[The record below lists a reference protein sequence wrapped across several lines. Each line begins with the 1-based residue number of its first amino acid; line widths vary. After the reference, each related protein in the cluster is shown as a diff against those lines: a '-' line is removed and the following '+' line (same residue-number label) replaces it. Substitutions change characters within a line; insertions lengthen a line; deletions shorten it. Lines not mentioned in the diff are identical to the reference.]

1 MAKVL
6 LVEPDLLLGE
16 TYRDFLVHKGH
27 VVQWRQ
33 TAETAVQ
40 ALDNN
45 PIDVV
50 ILELQMAGHNGLEL
64 LYEIRSYQDW
74 QKLPIVIHTVIKAE
88 RIDIKMLKEQ
98 IGIVE
103 YIVKSGI
110 SLQSMASA
118 LQKINTTVSA

>member
-16 TYRDFLVHKGH
+16 TYRDFLAHKGH

-33 TAETAVQ
+33 TAEAAVQ
-40 ALDNN
+40 ALDNFQT
-45 PIDVV
+45 DVV
-50 ILELQMAGHNGLEL
+50 ILELQMASHNGLEL

-103 YIVKSGI
+103 YIVKSGS